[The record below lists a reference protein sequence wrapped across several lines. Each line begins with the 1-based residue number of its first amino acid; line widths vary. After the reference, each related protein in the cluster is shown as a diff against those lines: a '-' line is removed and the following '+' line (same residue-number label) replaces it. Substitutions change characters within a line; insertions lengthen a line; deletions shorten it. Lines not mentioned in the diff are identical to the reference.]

1 MDNHKITED
10 ALSRL
15 NNCDD
20 PRLKEIMTSVI
31 THLHAVVKEVE
42 PTDEEWRQ
50 AIDFLTQ
57 VGHWCDDFRQEFIL
71 LSDTLGVTMLV
82 DAVTNRKPVGTTE
95 STVLGPFHVHGA
107 PHLPF
112 GSNISKGQ
120 TGEPTLVMGRVLSQ
134 NELPIAGATVDVWQ
148 ASAQGL
154 YDVQESERF
163 PDMNLRAVFHTDKN
177 GRFGFCTEKP
187 ASYPVPTDGPVG
199 TMLKALG
206 RHAWRPAHLHFM
218 ISAEQHMSLTTHL
231 FVKGDPY
238 LESDAVQ
245 AVKDSL
251 IVDFSLSHNNSEAN
265 QFGLPTPYYK
275 VQEDFVLAT
284 AN

>member
-1 MDNHKITED
+1 MDNHNITED

-31 THLHAVVKEVE
+31 SHLHAVVKEVE

-107 PHLPF
+107 PHL
-112 GSNISKGQ
+112 
-120 TGEPTLVMGRVLSQ
+120 
-134 NELPIAGATVDVWQ
+134 
-148 ASAQGL
+148 
-154 YDVQESERF
+154 
-163 PDMNLRAVFHTDKN
+163 
-177 GRFGFCTEKP
+177 
-187 ASYPVPTDGPVG
+187 
-199 TMLKALG
+199 
-206 RHAWRPAHLHFM
+206 
-218 ISAEQHMSLTTHL
+218 
-231 FVKGDPY
+231 
-238 LESDAVQ
+238 
-245 AVKDSL
+245 SL
-251 IVDFSLSHNNSEAN
+251 IHI
-265 QFGLPTPYYK
+265 
-275 VQEDFVLAT
+275 
-284 AN
+284 

>member
-1 MDNHKITED
+1 
-10 ALSRL
+10 
-15 NNCDD
+15 
-20 PRLKEIMTSVI
+20 MTSVI
-31 THLHAVVKEVE
+31 SHLHAVVKEVE

-187 ASYPVPTDGPVG
+187 ASYPCTYRRP
-199 TMLKALG
+199 G
-206 RHAWRPAHLHFM
+206 RNNAQSAWPPRLAPCTSSF
-218 ISAEQHMSLTTHL
+218 
-231 FVKGDPY
+231 Y
-238 LESDAVQ
+238 
-245 AVKDSL
+245 
-251 IVDFSLSHNNSEAN
+251 DFSRAAHVTYDTSVC
-265 QFGLPTPYYK
+265 K
-275 VQEDFVLAT
+275 R
-284 AN
+284 